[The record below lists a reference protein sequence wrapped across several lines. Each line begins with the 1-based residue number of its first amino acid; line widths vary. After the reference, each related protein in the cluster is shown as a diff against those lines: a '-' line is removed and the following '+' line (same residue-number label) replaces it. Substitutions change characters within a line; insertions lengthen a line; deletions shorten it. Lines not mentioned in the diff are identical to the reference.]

1 MNAQTHAPRRSA
13 LRLGSPVTALVLSAG
28 LLGGCD
34 TISKELTGEP
44 SRSAVDLGS
53 FAGGSD
59 APPVARPPAE
69 ETALDEGPT
78 AGPVLAAAPRTSPST
93 YTLRADPGIPG
104 YVPAAPVTEPQLIDA
119 KVGDINGR
127 PIYASEF
134 LRPLEARFIAEAER
148 MPPRQWMILVSRE
161 IRRSLDLM
169 VTDELL
175 RAEALAD
182 LNAEQR
188 QGLRAFLENVRQDI
202 ISENLGSERLAERRL
217 LESEGKSLEDRMRDE
232 ESLTLVRLNL
242 SKEIARRVHIS
253 RRDIEQRYERDFL
266 IYNPPP
272 TATFRLVRAF
282 SDDAEVIDAIRR
294 ELANGTPFV
303 EVASG
308 ELNSFRREEGGLQQ
322 VLVEGTFEETQF
334 FGAESLNDAARGMS
348 EGQVV
353 GPIEFGTLTG
363 WLLLESIEQESVSFY
378 DAQLKIKEELTIER
392 RQEEL
397 DRYINR
403 LIERARV
410 SNLDEIHQRLVQ
422 IAVDRF
428 APRPG

>member
-1 MNAQTHAPRRSA
+1 MNALTHAHRR
-13 LRLGSPVTALVLSAG
+13 PVRHVTMRALVVALAAG

-34 TISKELTGEP
+34 TISKELSGEP
-44 SRSAVDLGS
+44 GRSAVDLGA
-53 FAGGSD
+53 FAGGAD
-59 APPVARPPAE
+59 APAVARPPA
-69 ETALDEGPT
+69 DEMAVEAGPS

-104 YVPAAPVTEPQLIDA
+104 YVPAAPVTAPELIDA

-134 LRPLEARFIAEAER
+134 LRPLEARFVAEAER
-148 MPPRQWMILVSRE
+148 MPPRQWIVMVSRE
-161 IRRSLDLM
+161 IRRALDLM

-175 RAEALAD
+175 RAEALAG

-217 LESEGKSLEDRMRDE
+217 LENEGKSLEERMRDE

-253 RRDIEQRYERDFL
+253 RRDIEQRYERDYL

-272 TATFRLVRAF
+272 TATFRLIRAF
-282 SDDAEVIDAIRR
+282 SDETETIEAIKR
-294 ELANGTPFV
+294 ELAKGTPFV
-303 EVASG
+303 EIASG
-308 ELNSFRREEGGLQQ
+308 ELNSFRPDEGGQQ
-322 VLVEGTFEETQF
+322 QILIEGSFEETQF
-334 FGAESLNDAARGMS
+334 FGAEPLNEAARGMTR
-348 EGQVV
+348 GQVV

-403 LIERARV
+403 LIDRARV

-428 APRPG
+428 APQQG